1 MPDHSFDWTVYGN
14 SLELSEGD
22 FSAFLECVECPAQ
35 PLLVIATLVLV
46 VFWLRDYMCLRISP
60 CRHAVP
66 RSLAY
71 GIAIVFTA
79 VLIWKVVLGIGLAD
93 FALWLQSPKV
103 FVLLI
108 AVHIAAST
116 LSIWIRRT
124 QNYHWM
130 WATALLPAPVVWLLL
145 FQALLFESGSEG
157 ATVQFS
163 FFSIAV
169 LWAASMIVIIFRT
182 RFTPMPLED
191 LDFAVLFGSLS
202 HGVALC
208 VFPIALLLT

>member
-14 SLELSEGD
+14 SLELNRGI
-22 FSAFLECVECPAQ
+22 FSAVLDCVECPAQ

-71 GIAIVFTA
+71 GFAIVLTA
-79 VLIWKVVLGIGLAD
+79 VLIWKLVLRIGFVD
-93 FALWLQSPKV
+93 FAQWLQSPHV
-103 FVLLI
+103 LVLLI
-108 AVHIAAST
+108 AVHIAASIP
-116 LSIWIRRT
+116 SIWIRRT

-145 FQALLFESGSEG
+145 LQALLFQSGSER
-157 ATVQFS
+157 ATV
-163 FFSIAV
+163 
-169 LWAASMIVIIFRT
+169 
-182 RFTPMPLED
+182 
-191 LDFAVLFGSLS
+191 
-202 HGVALC
+202 
-208 VFPIALLLT
+208 